1 MGVVLVVGMYCILY
15 LNVLQKFPTSW
26 LVLGRQKL
34 QKQLSLDEVIGVR
47 QHSWDCYVLPQRG
60 TLQVFLFL
68 CLFLITSP

>member
-47 QHSWDCYVLPQRG
+47 HHSWNCYALPQWG
-60 TLQVFLFL
+60 TLQVFCFFV
-68 CLFLITSP
+68 CF